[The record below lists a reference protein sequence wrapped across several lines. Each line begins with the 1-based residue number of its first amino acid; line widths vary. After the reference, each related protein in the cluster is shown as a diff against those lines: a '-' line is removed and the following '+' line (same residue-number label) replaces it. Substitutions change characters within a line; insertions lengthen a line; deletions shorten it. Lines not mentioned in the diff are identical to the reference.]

1 MDMDIV
7 KARKYSAWLELFIL
21 MSIGIYLISYVY
33 TKNYIKDID
42 ENFNKQR
49 NKPCTM
55 ITGPLTGR
63 SSSNIM
69 QSIMG
74 EKTKGVFKIFSRFL
88 RPIFKLIA
96 DIFRLFRKNIDK
108 IRSSL
113 NPIRQ
118 YFYNAT
124 KIFYDQIE
132 KFTIGILYSVHKMRN
147 TMKRSMSGFHLML
160 HTLEHTRNNL
170 LSVIRSTPVK
180 LTVKF
185 LSTAEWIY
193 DKAFFL
199 CFDENTLIKLAD
211 NTYLKISDISIGD
224 ILEDNSSVIAVH
236 KFKNNKFIY
245 NYNDIYVSGDHIVK
259 EDNKWLKVCD
269 SNLSEKISVSPKYLY
284 CLSTTSGIIPINNV
298 IFKDFEGS
306 TNDLINLSINSLILM
321 KLNNNQLQT
330 VNINDY
336 AYNNKYL
343 ENGFAGNTLIEMNNG
358 TNKRIDEIDIDDI
371 LLNNN
376 KVLGKVVIDGS
387 KVDFYNDNG
396 IIVTSNT
403 KTKSDKGVWKNIEK
417 CDRKKILKD
426 ISKAYNL
433 VTETQKINVYP
444 NRIYTDYIEINDK
457 SIEEHIERLVIN

>member
-33 TKNYIKDID
+33 TKYYIKDID
-42 ENFNKQR
+42 ENFNKHK

-55 ITGPLTGR
+55 LTGPLTGR
-63 SSSNIM
+63 SSSDIM

-74 EKTKGVFKIFSRFL
+74 EKTKGVFKILSRFL

-96 DIFRLFRKNIDK
+96 DIFSIFRKNIDK

-132 KFTIGILYSVHKMRN
+132 KFTIGILYSAHKMRN
-147 TMKRSMSGFHLML
+147 TMKRSMSGFHLMM

-170 LSVIRSTPVK
+170 LSVIRSKPVN

-199 CFDENTLIKLAD
+199 CFDENTLIKLAND
-211 NTYLKISDISIGD
+211 KYLKISDISVGD
-224 ILEDNSSVIAVH
+224 ILVDNSTVIAVH
-236 KFKNNKFIY
+236 KFKNKECLF
-245 NYNDIYVSGDHIVK
+245 NYNNIYVSGDHIVK
-259 EDNKWLKVCD
+259 ENNKWLKVCD
-269 SNLSEKISVSPKYLY
+269 SKISEKINVCPEYLY
-284 CLSTTSGIIPINNV
+284 CLSTSTGTILIDDIT
-298 IFKDFEGS
+298 FKDFEGS
-306 TNDLINLSINSLILM
+306 TNNLINLSINSLILM
-321 KLNNNQLQT
+321 KLNNNQLDT
-330 VNINDY
+330 VHINDY

-343 ENGFAGNTLIEMNNG
+343 ENGFDGNTLIEMNNG
-358 TNKRIDEIDIDDI
+358 TNKRIDQIDIDDI

-376 KVLGKVVIDGS
+376 KVI
-387 KVDFYNDNG
+387 G
-396 IIVTSNT
+396 I
-403 KTKSDKGVWKNIEK
+403 
-417 CDRKKILKD
+417 
-426 ISKAYNL
+426 
-433 VTETQKINVYP
+433 
-444 NRIYTDYIEINDK
+444 
-457 SIEEHIERLVIN
+457 